1 MFSGKPWIHKYVFP
15 GLYLPTLG
23 ELANGMAKCGLNV
36 VDVENLRLHYGYTLD
51 RWAAEFERHVEQIRQ
66 MFDERFVR
74 IWRMY
79 LHSSA
84 GTFRYGYLNLW
95 QITFTKGLVNDLP
108 LSREHIYARELTSR
122 DQSLRLVKD

>member
-1 MFSGKPWIHKYVFP
+1 
-15 GLYLPTLG
+15 
-23 ELANGMAKCGLNV
+23 MAKCGLNV

-51 RWAAEFERHVEQIRQ
+51 RWAAEFERHAEQIRQ

-84 GTFRYGYLNLW
+84 GTFRYGYPNLW